1 MTRDHA
7 ARRLLELGPLTL
19 PEFHA
24 ITGWQRRACLRTLSR
39 LCVERQVRRL
49 RRGNRY
55 MPSVYEV
62 VR

>member
-1 MTRDHA
+1 MTRTYA

-24 ITGWQRRACLRTLSR
+24 ITGWERRACLRTLST
-39 LCVERQVRRL
+39 LCQSRQARRV

-55 MPSVYEV
+55 MPSAYEV